1 MGVGVIAG
9 IGRVPV
15 SANSILSFQLL
26 LNGYFGPLSIGT
38 AVQART
44 TSLHSRNDV
53 YNTVA
58 LMERHGV
65 QWVVPVLAVGASSH
79 TRRPRSGA
87 NQTRPKGDGR
97 RVTTQQV
104 SDTVRKERIRIEG
117 DGTSGNMFGP
127 ADNVG
132 DLALPEH

>member
-1 MGVGVIAG
+1 MG
-9 IGRVPV
+9 
-15 SANSILSFQLL
+15 
-26 LNGYFGPLSIGT
+26 
-38 AVQART
+38 
-44 TSLHSRNDV
+44 
-53 YNTVA
+53 
-58 LMERHGV
+58 
-65 QWVVPVLAVGASSH
+65 GASA
-79 TRRPRSGA
+79 RRGDVEPHKKAALWS
-87 NQTRPKGDGR
+87 QPDPSQGDGR